1 MQRERSTSSDDDNPT
16 LTPHKRHRGGAR
28 PRVVYSKSYK
38 LQVVR
43 EALTK
48 DPRARIKPTCH
59 NHPGVGPA
67 QLRKWIKKKDTLEV
81 QARLERQVLKCRDD
95 REYLRTVAL
104 TGLETRGGGGGGVS
118 EPQAAP
124 LPSRRAAAAVT
135 PQKLGAHSCM
145 PVALA
150 TTAAAPSASAPWH
163 VVQAFPY
170 PMMPSPQLAPVHA
183 PLLAPTRAAWM
194 MPQMA
199 ARPTPSDMLEQII
212 MPYPL
217 HHQLELPDPADEI
230 PLAAAVVEYPFPSQ
244 LPAVR
249 A

>member
-59 NHPGVGPA
+59 NHPGVGPVSQPSPPLHIPASPRLDLSGPASFPHIDSFLDLLALPVGYPQA

-135 PQKLGAHSCM
+135 PQKLGAH
-145 PVALA
+145 
-150 TTAAAPSASAPWH
+150 
-163 VVQAFPY
+163 Y

-194 MPQMA
+194 MPQNDGA
-199 ARPTPSDMLEQII
+199 AH
-212 MPYPL
+212 PL
-217 HHQLELPDPADEI
+217 RHAGADHHAVPAS
-230 PLAAAVVEYPFPSQ
+230 P
-244 LPAVR
+244 PAR
-249 A
+249 TS

>member
-38 LQVVR
+38 LQVVH

-145 PVALA
+145 PVALVPDDA
-150 TTAAAPSASAPWH
+150 VAAAGACACASAGSNEGGLDDAPDGGAAH
-163 VVQAFPY
+163 PLRHAGADHHAVPA
-170 PMMPSPQLAPVHA
+170 SPP
-183 PLLAPTRAAWM
+183 
-194 MPQMA
+194 
-199 ARPTPSDMLEQII
+199 ARTS
-212 MPYPL
+212 
-217 HHQLELPDPADEI
+217 
-230 PLAAAVVEYPFPSQ
+230 
-244 LPAVR
+244 
-249 A
+249 

>member
-1 MQRERSTSSDDDNPT
+1 MGYPQ
-16 LTPHKRHRGGAR
+16 
-28 PRVVYSKSYK
+28 
-38 LQVVR
+38 
-43 EALTK
+43 
-48 DPRARIKPTCH
+48 
-59 NHPGVGPA
+59 A

-150 TTAAAPSASAPWH
+150 TPAAAPSASAPWH

-230 PLAAAVVEYPFPSQ
+230 PLAAPLDRLAGRRRP
-244 LPAVR
+244 VR
-249 A
+249 RRETPGLWSHL